1 VKKSADIIFS
11 NTSDSKVI
19 SGYNCIKA
27 TAKLS
32 SGSTVTVYYTKDLQT
47 INKEYSTT
55 FNSLPGLPIQY
66 EFETTTM
73 KFTYTLSKIDFNS
86 VPSAK
91 FEIPKTGYRVL
102 SYEEGKSEKK
112 D

>member
-1 VKKSADIIFS
+1 
-11 NTSDSKVI
+11 
-19 SGYNCIKA
+19 
-27 TAKLS
+27 
-32 SGSTVTVYYTKDLQT
+32 
-47 INKEYSTT
+47 
-55 FNSLPGLPIQY
+55 
-66 EFETTTM
+66 M